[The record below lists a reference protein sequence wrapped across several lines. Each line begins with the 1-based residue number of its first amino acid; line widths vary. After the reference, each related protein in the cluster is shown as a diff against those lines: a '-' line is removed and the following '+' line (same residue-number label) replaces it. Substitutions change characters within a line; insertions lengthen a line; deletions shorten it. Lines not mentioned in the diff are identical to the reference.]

1 MIETISFF
9 TTGFLAGRG
18 VVYSPNLPVDV
29 DLYLAERHPLL
40 GWPSAVPNPKQLRD
54 DCGARTSPLFPDRG
68 KTPPALSV
76 YGDSFSWSSGV
87 QEAAAWTE
95 VLSGLIGDRVD
106 NFGVGGYGSDQAL
119 LRYQEHCRHGIETTL
134 LMHLTENILRNV
146 NQYRDLLYRG
156 KACGFKPRFIVR
168 ADGRLQLVPLPDI
181 GSEHFGH
188 FAADPQKWLKHEVFL
203 PDAAFGPVRRRFPY
217 AEPVPDVFTL
227 SYGGKFSR
235 GAVAQIV

>member
-1 MIETISFF
+1 
-9 TTGFLAGRG
+9 
-18 VVYSPNLPVDV
+18 
-29 DLYLAERHPLL
+29 
-40 GWPSAVPNPKQLRD
+40 
-54 DCGARTSPLFPDRG
+54 
-68 KTPPALSV
+68 
-76 YGDSFSWSSGV
+76 
-87 QEAAAWTE
+87 

-203 PDAAFGPVRRRFPY
+203 PDAAFGLFAVVFLTQNLFRTFSHFHMGANFRG
-217 AEPVPDVFTL
+217 EPWHKSFDRADHPSQALKVTAGILEEFHRVATA
-227 SYGGKFSR
+227 R
-235 GAVAQIV
+235 GQQPLILIRPTMGDFEYR